1 MKTSFNR
8 GKKIGMKMPISPPVS
23 NAHFKHRKIPQ
34 KPRGFRRDEERICG
48 KERRRDAANSELLEE
63 EQ

>member
-1 MKTSFNR
+1 MKTSFNK

-34 KPRGFRRDEERICG
+34 TPRGSRRDEEQICG

>member
-1 MKTSFNR
+1 MKTSFNK

-34 KPRGFRRDEERICG
+34 TPRGSRRDEEQICG
-48 KERRRDAANSELLEE
+48 KERRRDAAKLSEMEAQE
-63 EQ
+63 

>member
-1 MKTSFNR
+1 MKTGFNR
-8 GKKIGMKMPISPPVS
+8 GKKIGMKAPISAPIS

-34 KPRGFRRDEERICG
+34 KPRGSRRKEEQICG
-48 KERRRDAANSELLEE
+48 KERRRDAANSEMLEE